1 MQEMH
6 EVGASP
12 GLHLPLAAELALSRH
27 NRSLA
32 HHQARARKRLASSM
46 IDPRTAPLIGI
57 DRHLPP
63 VPLPRLSG
71 QALRQ
76 RFAAMP
82 PWQPELLRDP
92 RNFID
97 RPTRHAAVLVP
108 ILLRDPL
115 TVLLTR
121 RADQLSS
128 HAGQVAFPGGK
139 VDDEDEDAVAAALRE
154 AEEEVG
160 LAPDRV
166 EVLGQLPDYL
176 TGTAYRITP
185 VVALVPADVRLKPNP
200 QEVAELFEVPLAFL
214 MDPANHRRHGLDW
227 EGRPL
232 SWLAM
237 PYADGKDERFIWGA
251 TAALLRNL
259 YRFLVA

>member
-1 MQEMH
+1 
-6 EVGASP
+6 
-12 GLHLPLAAELALSRH
+12 
-27 NRSLA
+27 
-32 HHQARARKRLASSM
+32 M
-46 IDPRTAPLIGI
+46 IDPRTAPLIGT

-63 VPLPRLSG
+63 VPPQRLSG
-71 QALRQ
+71 PALRQ
-76 RFAAMP
+76 RFAARP
-82 PWQPELLRDP
+82 AWQPELVRDP
-92 RNFID
+92 RHFTD

-108 ILLRDPL
+108 ILLRDQP

-139 VDDEDEDAVAAALRE
+139 VDDGDEDAVAAALRE

-160 LAPDRV
+160 LAPERV
-166 EVLGQLPDYL
+166 EVLGLLPDYL
-176 TGTAYRITP
+176 TGSAYRITP
-185 VVALVPADVRLKPNP
+185 VVGLVRPDAVFRPNP

-214 MDPANHRRHGLDW
+214 MDPANHRRHALDW

-232 SWLAM
+232 NWLAM

-259 YRFLVA
+259 YRFLAA

>member
-1 MQEMH
+1 M
-6 EVGASP
+6 
-12 GLHLPLAAELALSRH
+12 L
-27 NRSLA
+27 
-32 HHQARARKRLASSM
+32 
-46 IDPRTAPLIGI
+46 DPRTAPLIGI

-63 VPLPRLSG
+63 VPLQRLSG
-71 QALRQ
+71 PALRQ
-76 RFAAMP
+76 RFAAKP
-82 PWQPELLRDP
+82 QWQPELVRDS
-92 RNFID
+92 RNFTD

-108 ILLRDPL
+108 ILLRDPP

-121 RADQLSS
+121 RADHMSS

-139 VDDEDEDAVAAALRE
+139 IDESDADAVAAALRE

-166 EVLGQLPDYL
+166 EVLGLLPDYL
-176 TGTAYRITP
+176 TGSAYRITP
-185 VVALVPADVRLKPNP
+185 VVGLVRPHVSLKPNP

-214 MDPANHRRHGLDW
+214 MDPANHQRHALDW
-227 EGRPL
+227 EGR
-232 SWLAM
+232 SIDWLAM
-237 PYADGKDERFIWGA
+237 PYPDGPDQRFIWGA

>member
-1 MQEMH
+1 M
-6 EVGASP
+6 V
-12 GLHLPLAAELALSRH
+12 LSH
-27 NRSLA
+27 YLT
-32 HHQARARKRLASSM
+32 RARKRRASSM
-46 IDPRTAPLIGI
+46 IDPRTAPLIGT

-63 VPLPRLSG
+63 VPPQRLSG
-71 QALRQ
+71 PALRQ
-76 RFAAMP
+76 RFAARP
-82 PWQPELLRDP
+82 AWQPELVRDP
-92 RNFID
+92 RNFTD

-108 ILLRDPL
+108 ILLRDQP

-139 VDDEDEDAVAAALRE
+139 VDDGDEDAVAAALRE

-160 LAPDRV
+160 LAPERV
-166 EVLGQLPDYL
+166 EVLGLLPDYL
-176 TGTAYRITP
+176 TGSAYRITP
-185 VVALVPADVRLKPNP
+185 VVGLVRPDAVLRPNP

-214 MDPANHRRHGLDW
+214 MDPANHRRHALDW

-232 SWLAM
+232 NWLAM

-259 YRFLVA
+259 YRFLAA